1 VLGQSIVVLSSA
13 KAVADLLDGRGAAY
27 SDRPQRT
34 MMKLAGIGQGV
45 ASVPAGPRHRRM
57 RGLMGQTLGT
67 QAAVAKFAPMLER
80 QAQRFVW
87 RVMRAK
93 TSLKDAI
100 RR

>member
-1 VLGQSIVVLSSA
+1 
-13 KAVADLLDGRGAAY
+13 
-27 SDRPQRT
+27 
-34 MMKLAGIGQGV
+34 
-45 ASVPAGPRHRRM
+45 M

-100 RR
+100 QR